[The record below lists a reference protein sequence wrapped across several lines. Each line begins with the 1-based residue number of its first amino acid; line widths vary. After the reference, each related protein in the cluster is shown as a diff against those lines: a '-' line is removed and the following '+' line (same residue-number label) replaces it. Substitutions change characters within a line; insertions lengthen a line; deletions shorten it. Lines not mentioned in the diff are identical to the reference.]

1 MAYKKPGD
9 APTTRKRR
17 VKNPQTFRERAEK
30 ANVVK
35 DKPKKDHKI
44 LSAPWRLIKAI
55 SRPIVRLNR
64 RLRKVKFLKPVYAVL
79 HFIGLI
85 LWPRYIRSSID
96 ELKLVTWPKFK
107 LSLRL
112 TWAVIAFAIVFGCSI
127 ALLDFGL
134 DKVFKSV
141 LLK

>member
-1 MAYKKPGD
+1 LADKKPGT
-9 APTTRKRR
+9 APASRKRR
-17 VKNPQTFRERAEK
+17 VKNPETFRERAEK
-30 ANVVK
+30 ANVIK
-35 DKPKKDHKI
+35 DKPKKNHKI

-55 SRPIVRLNR
+55 FRPVVRLNR
-64 RLRKVKFLKPVYAVL
+64 RLRKVKFLKPVYAVF

-85 LWPRYIRSSID
+85 LWPRYLRSSID
-96 ELKLVTWPKFK
+96 ELKLVSWPKFK

-127 ALLDFGL
+127 ALLDYGL
-134 DKVFKSV
+134 DKVFRAV